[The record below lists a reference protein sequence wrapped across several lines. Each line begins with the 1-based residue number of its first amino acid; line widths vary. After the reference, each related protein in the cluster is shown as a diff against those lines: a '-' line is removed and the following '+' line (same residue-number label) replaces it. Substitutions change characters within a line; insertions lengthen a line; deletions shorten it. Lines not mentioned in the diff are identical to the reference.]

1 MIALLLLLL
10 LQIYALLLV
19 RCQPVLWITSRNSQ
33 QDRSTTRYGCDH
45 NKPAGCHPSFSQ
57 RQLMIPSSIIESI
70 CTNIFELI
78 YTTASMEEKE
88 KTIMAEDTRSSSMA
102 ATIIPIVIVVNALPF
117 PANQVEGSDG
127 TTIIGNYQKYLQNK
141 RLYLL
146 EDIPNIY
153 SI

>member
-1 MIALLLLLL
+1 
-10 LQIYALLLV
+10 
-19 RCQPVLWITSRNSQ
+19 
-33 QDRSTTRYGCDH
+33 
-45 NKPAGCHPSFSQ
+45 
-57 RQLMIPSSIIESI
+57 
-70 CTNIFELI
+70 
-78 YTTASMEEKE
+78 MEEKE

-102 ATIIPIVIVVNALPF
+102 ATIIPIVIVVDALPF

-127 TTIIGNYQKYLQNK
+127 TTIIRNYQKYLQNR

>member
-1 MIALLLLLL
+1 
-10 LQIYALLLV
+10 
-19 RCQPVLWITSRNSQ
+19 
-33 QDRSTTRYGCDH
+33 
-45 NKPAGCHPSFSQ
+45 
-57 RQLMIPSSIIESI
+57 
-70 CTNIFELI
+70 
-78 YTTASMEEKE
+78 
-88 KTIMAEDTRSSSMA
+88 MAEDTRSSSMA
-102 ATIIPIVIVVNALPF
+102 ATIIPIVIVVDALPF

>member
-1 MIALLLLLL
+1 MPMPMATFLISRFLSTY
-10 LQIYALLLV
+10 QIHIDVY
-19 RCQPVLWITSRNSQ
+19 IHI
-33 QDRSTTRYGCDH
+33 STYVCVYRD
-45 NKPAGCHPSFSQ
+45 
-57 RQLMIPSSIIESI
+57 
-70 CTNIFELI
+70 IFELI

-102 ATIIPIVIVVNALPF
+102 ATIIPIVIVVDALPF
-117 PANQVEGSDG
+117 PANQVKRSDG
-127 TTIIGNYQKYLQNK
+127 TTMIIRNYQKYLQNR